1 MRNYQFR
8 GERIDNGEWAYG
20 DLINYVNGKTAI
32 RNTES
37 WLTHWVDPAT
47 VGQYTGLKDKSGAEV
62 YEGDILRFDDT
73 GEEGYEYKEGFDFQ
87 NVARVEFQDGR
98 FQLTDFASE
107 NSGVLHEMHNFHID
121 FVANFKYSEVI
132 GNIHDNPE
140 LLEGDE

>member
-1 MRNYQFR
+1 MREIKFR

-47 VGQYTGLKDKSGAEV
+47 VGQYTGLKDKGGTESYHKDIVRTNAEQV
-62 YEGDILRFDDT
+62 G
-73 GEEGYEYKEGFDFQ
+73 
-87 NVARVEFQDGR
+87 VVEFG
-98 FQLTDFASE
+98 S
-107 NSGVLHEMHNFHID
+107 
-121 FVANFKYSEVI
+121 YSPTGNEWDNTWGWFIQFPNGGQISMDEHFRCWGEVV
-132 GNIHDNPE
+132 GNIYDNPE